1 LEVSAQTWIAAKKW
15 LVPRGFTTAMINDG
29 ATSMQQLFDRAVA
42 LHERGLATEAEHLC
56 LQILEARKG
65 HSGALHLLGVIRHQ
79 QGRYDEALAALS
91 AALKT
96 QSKSASARS
105 NRGLVFMALGR
116 HKEALADFD
125 RALAV
130 DPALVEAL
138 SNRGHAL
145 VCLER
150 HQEAITSF
158 DKALALRPTHF
169 DAHYNRGIVLHMLN
183 RHAEAVDSYQ
193 RALALRPDHADA
205 HWNDSLARLALGD
218 FTEGWKKFE
227 WRWRTSDR
235 TRPGLKFPMPL
246 WGGDQPIDGKSIL
259 LYSEQGLGDTIQFAR
274 YVPMVVELGA
284 KVVLAVHS
292 ELKQLLSGVASTVT
306 VFGENERLPAVD
318 LQCPLLSLP
327 QAFRTTVETI
337 PANIPYIAPD
347 DAAVA
352 QWAQRLPQTA
362 LPRVG
367 LVWCGNPTY
376 KHDHWRSLRLT
387 QIAPLLATP
396 NIFFC
401 SLNPGIGESDVA
413 ALGKYANVLHL
424 GSQFRDFSDTAAVI
438 SLLDLVVTTDTAVA
452 HLAGA
457 MGRPVWIML
466 GHSPDWRWAFDRDQS
481 SWYPTARLFRQA
493 SAGDRASVVAR
504 VQRELIA
511 LFGDRA

>member
-1 LEVSAQTWIAAKKW
+1 
-15 LVPRGFTTAMINDG
+15 MINDG
-29 ATSMQQLFDRAVA
+29 ATSLQQLFDRAVA
-42 LHERGLATEAEHLC
+42 LHERGLATEAERLC
-56 LQILEARKG
+56 LQVLEARKG

-79 QGRYDEALAALS
+79 QGRYEEALAALS

-105 NRGLVFMALGR
+105 NRGQVFMALGQ

-125 RALAV
+125 RALAA

-138 SNRGHAL
+138 SGRGHAL

-150 HQEAITSF
+150 HQEAIASF

-169 DAHYNRGIVLHMLN
+169 GSHYNRGIVLHMLN
-183 RHAEAVDSYQ
+183 RYAEAVDSYQ

-218 FTEGWKKFE
+218 FAEGWKKFE
-227 WRWRTSDR
+227 WRWQTSDR
-235 TRPGLKFPMPL
+235 KRPGLKFPMPL
-246 WGGDQPIDGKSIL
+246 WVGDQSIDGKSIL

-274 YVPMVVELGA
+274 YVPMVTERGA
-284 KVVLAVHS
+284 KAVLAVHS
-292 ELKQLLSGVASTVT
+292 ELKQLLSSIPGTAT
-306 VFGENERLPAVD
+306 VFGENELLPAVD

-327 QAFRTTVETI
+327 RAFHTTIETI
-337 PANIPYIAPD
+337 PTNIPYIAPD

-362 LPRVG
+362 MPRVG
-367 LVWCGNPTY
+367 LVWSGGPT
-376 KHDHWRSLRLT
+376 HENDRRRSLTLA
-387 QIAPLLATP
+387 QIAPLLANP
-396 NIFFC
+396 NIFFY

-413 ALGKYANVLHL
+413 ALGKYANVLHV
-424 GSQFRDFSDTAAVI
+424 GSQFRDFSDTAAVV
-438 SLLDLVVTTDTAVA
+438 SLIDLVVTVDTAVA

-466 GHSPDWRWAFDRDQS
+466 TYSPDWRWAIDRDRS
-481 SWYPTARLFRQA
+481 SWYPTARLFRQIA
-493 SAGDRASVVAR
+493 AGDWASVIAR
-504 VQRELIA
+504 VQRELTA
-511 LFGDRA
+511 LFGSM

>member
-1 LEVSAQTWIAAKKW
+1 VVPVMIDLPPAQADA
-15 LVPRGFTTAMINDG
+15 
-29 ATSMQQLFDRAVA
+29 SMQQLFDRAVM
-42 LHERGLATEAEHLC
+42 LHQDGLATEAERLC

-65 HSGALHLLGVIRHQ
+65 HFGALHLLGVIRHQ
-79 QGRYDEALAALS
+79 QGRNDEALDALS

-125 RALAV
+125 RALAAN
-130 DPALVEAL
+130 PAYVEVL
-138 SNRGHAL
+138 HNRGNVLHYL
-145 VCLER
+145 DR
-150 HQEAITSF
+150 HEEAIASF
-158 DKALALRPTHF
+158 DKALALRPGYV
-169 DAHYNRGIVLHMLN
+169 DSHYNRGIVLHVLN

-205 HWNDSLARLALGD
+205 HWNESLARLALGD
-218 FTEGWKKFE
+218 FAEGWKKFE

-235 TRPGLKFPMPL
+235 TRPGLSFPMPL
-246 WGGDQPIDGKSIL
+246 WVGDQPIDGKSIL
-259 LYSEQGLGDTIQFAR
+259 LYSEQGLGDTIQFVR
-274 YVPMVVELGA
+274 YVPMVVERGA

-292 ELKQLLSGVASTVT
+292 ELKQLLSRVASTVT

-318 LQCPLLSLP
+318 LQCPLFSLP
-327 QAFRTTVETI
+327 LAFRTTVETI
-337 PANIPYIAPD
+337 PASIPYIRPD
-347 DAAVA
+347 DALAA
-352 QWAQRLPQTA
+352 QWARRLPQTA

-367 LVWCGNPTY
+367 LVWCGNSTY
-376 KHDHWRSLRLT
+376 KYDHWRSLRLT

-401 SLNPGIGESDVA
+401 SLNPGVGEGDLVT
-413 ALGKYANVLHL
+413 LGKYPNVLHL
-424 GSQFRDFSDTAAVI
+424 GSQFRDFGDTAAVI

-466 GHSPDWRWAFDRDQS
+466 AYSPDWRWAFDRDRS

-493 SAGDRASVVAR
+493 SAGDWASVLNH
-504 VQRELIA
+504 VQRELVA
-511 LFGDRA
+511 LRPIKMELP